1 MSLSPNLTNEHLDAV
16 MDALPEE
23 MNEAELCALTL
34 TIFTAYTDDTA
45 DVMSGLTACLYT
57 FGATRGMSSSM
68 VSMGLRMS
76 ADMHDE
82 KPKRKH

>member
-1 MSLSPNLTNEHLDAV
+1 MSLSPNLTDGHLDAV

-23 MNEAELCALTL
+23 MSEAELCALTL

-45 DVMSGLTACLYT
+45 DVMSALTSCLYT